1 MNYSESPD
9 KGEGPTRQYVD
20 VETGEVVEISIK
32 REDPE
37 SRTQQ
42 GTVLGKFPPSGGE
55 IANISYPFKWM
66 TFFLPAFERV
76 IQAGLTKRECQVLC
90 EMLKELQYG
99 NRIDVPHCIIAD
111 SLGIDRADVSK
122 AVKRL
127 VESGIIQRLP
137 DPKDKGR
144 SIYMLNN
151 IIGWSGKSSDW
162 HKARA
167 RGNVVQADFRRG
179 RKQGAEQ

>member
-1 MNYSESPD
+1 MDQYSKSPD
-9 KGEGPTRQYVD
+9 AGEDTSREYID
-20 VETGEVVEISIK
+20 RATGEIVLIDIK

-37 SRTQQ
+37 SRAQQ
-42 GTVLGKFPPSGGE
+42 GAVLGKFPPSGGE

-99 NRIDVPHCIIAD
+99 NRIDVPHWIIAD

-127 VESGIIQRLP
+127 VESEIVQKLP

-144 SIYMLNN
+144 SIYVLNN
-151 IIGWSGKSSDW
+151 IIGWRGKSSDW

-167 RGNVVQADFRRG
+167 RGNVIQADFRRG
-179 RKQGAEQ
+179 RKQGAE